1 MKKAIKI
8 LPIIAAS
15 VVMWGCTDKNALP
28 SPADRT
34 PLITESA
41 TAEPTEEAN
50 SEAGEGIALINIETK
65 NKESNVLDFVEKP
78 VAPHVSAQIAT
89 WTPNYEMP
97 PAPYYEEC
105 LVTVTDKEDNITIEN
120 ADAMVK
126 VRGNWTT
133 TYDKKPLR
141 IKFIE
146 KRNILGLNDGAE
158 MKNWVLLA
166 EYKDASM
173 LRDKAALAI
182 AEELTADD
190 GLYVSD
196 AEFAEVVINGEY
208 WGVYLL
214 AEQQQINPDR
224 INITEAVPNYPGVD
238 IGYFLEFDGYFYTEP
253 ELQNFHVD
261 YMDNAPLVPYDG
273 KGGKG
278 KKMTCLPEE
287 KKDHRSDI
295 GFTIKSDIYS
305 QEQHDFISNF
315 VSNTYKI
322 MYEAAYND
330 TAYVFTEDYSE
341 IIPTSK
347 ISPQEA
353 VEMVVNLESLADTYI
368 LNELACDA
376 DVYWS
381 SFFITADFGEN
392 GDKKLTFQ
400 APWDFDS
407 AMGNKDRCAD
417 SKGLYAANIVPDVNG
432 NYETI
437 NPWLAVLMYEDWYTD
452 IIRENWTEVY
462 DSGALTDICNMIKSD
477 TEEYSEAFTRNYKRW
492 NNIIKNDSFVAE
504 LSKKAKKC
512 RTHSEASEYLYDW
525 LTKRIE
531 YLNEHWHN

>member
-1 MKKAIKI
+1 MKKTIRI
-8 LPIIAAS
+8 LPMIAAS
-15 VVMWGCTDKNALP
+15 VIMCGCTDKNDMP

-34 PLITESA
+34 PLTTES
-41 TAEPTEEAN
+41 TEVEPTKENN
-50 SEAGEGIALINIETK
+50 SETGKGIALINIETK

-89 WTPNYEMP
+89 WTPNYDMP

-105 LVTVTDKEDNITIEN
+105 LVTVTDKENNVTIEN

-141 IKFIE
+141 IKFVE
-146 KRNILGLNDGAE
+146 KRNFLGLNDGAE

-182 AEELTADD
+182 AKELIAED

-224 INITEAVPNYPGVD
+224 INITEAPVDYMGTD

-273 KGGKG
+273 EGGSG
-278 KKMTCLPEE
+278 RTMTCLPEG
-287 KKDHRSDI
+287 KKDRRSDI
-295 GFTIKSDIYS
+295 GFTIKNDIYS
-305 QEQHDFISNF
+305 QEQRDFISSF

-330 TAYVFTEDYSE
+330 KAYVFSEDYSK
-341 IIPTSK
+341 IIPASD

-353 VEMVVNLESLADTYI
+353 VERVINLESLADAYI
-368 LNELACDA
+368 LNEIVCDA

-381 SFFITADFGEN
+381 SFFITADFGES
-392 GDKKLTFQ
+392 GDKKLTFN

-417 SKGLYAANIVPDVNG
+417 STGLYAANIVPDVNG
-432 NYETI
+432 EYETI
-437 NPWLAVLMYEDWYTD
+437 NPWLAVLMYEEWFTD
-452 IIRENWTEVY
+452 IIRENWSKLY
-462 DSGALTDICNMIKSD
+462 DSGALTEICNMIKSD

-504 LSKKAKKC
+504 LSKRAKKC
-512 RTHSEASEYLYDW
+512 RTHSDASEYLYDW

>member
-1 MKKAIKI
+1 MKKATKI

-15 VVMWGCTDKNALP
+15 VMMWGCTDKNALP

-34 PLITESA
+34 PLITESSVE
-41 TAEPTEEAN
+41 EPTEEAN
-50 SEAGEGIALINIETK
+50 SEAGKGIALINIETK

-105 LVTVTDKEDNITIEN
+105 LVTVTDKENNITIEN

-182 AEELTADD
+182 AEELAKDD

-196 AEFAEVVINGEY
+196 AEFAEVVINGQY

-214 AEQQQINPDR
+214 AEQQQINNDR
-224 INITEAVPNYPGVD
+224 INITEAVPDYPGVD
-238 IGYFLEFDGYFYTEP
+238 IGYFLEFDGYFSNEP

-273 KGGKG
+273 EGGSDRT
-278 KKMTCLPEE
+278 MTCLPEG
-287 KKDHRSDI
+287 KNDYRSDI
-295 GFTIKSDIYS
+295 GFTIKNDIYS
-305 QEQHDFISNF
+305 QEQHDFISSF
-315 VSNTYKI
+315 VNNTYKI

-330 TAYVFTEDYSE
+330 TAYIFTEDYSE
-341 IIPTSK
+341 IIPTSN

-353 VEMVVNLESLADTYI
+353 VEKVVNLESLADIYI

-381 SFFITADFGEN
+381 SFFMTADFGEN

-417 SKGLYAANIVPDVNG
+417 STGLYAANIVPDVNG
-432 NYETI
+432 DYETI

-452 IIRENWTEVY
+452 IIRENWSELY
-462 DSGALTDICNMIKSD
+462 DSGALTEVCDMIKSD

-504 LSKKAKKC
+504 LSKRAKKC
-512 RTHSEASEYLYDW
+512 RTHSDASEYLYDW

>member
-34 PLITESA
+34 PLITEFA
-41 TAEPTEEAN
+41 TAETTEEAN

-278 KKMTCLPEE
+278 KKMTCLPEG